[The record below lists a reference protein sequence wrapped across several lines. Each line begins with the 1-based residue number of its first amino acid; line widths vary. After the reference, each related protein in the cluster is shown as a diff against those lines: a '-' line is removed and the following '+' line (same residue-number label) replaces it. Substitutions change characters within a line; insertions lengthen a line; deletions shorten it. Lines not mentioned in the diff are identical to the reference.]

1 MAGESL
7 QVQGTGLAE
16 TQTLNLSGGTPGTT
30 TFTLSFNGATTS
42 TLTYTGTA
50 TDASNIQNALDAL
63 STIGGLLPVAG
74 SVNVSQVLPGVWTLT
89 FGGSL
94 ASTTVNQPP
103 LALTVTS
110 GTGTSNVLTNLNAPL
125 VVNGQDVAQTETLT
139 FTGATSG
146 TKYALSFNGV
156 STGTL
161 TYGGTA
167 SDATTMTTALN
178 GLSTIAGV
186 NGSVTVTYVKA
197 GTFTIVFGGNL
208 TESLQPAV
216 TAAITSGLGS
226 ASTLTNLNCELD
238 WSNLGPAP
246 VLSGETAGSTNVSG
260 RITGIAPDPSDA
272 NTIYVAT
279 AGGGVWKTINGGQ
292 TWVNVFDVAGVQFCG
307 AIAVSTIDPR
317 IIYVGTGESEMNQG
331 SNGFTDSY
339 YGTGVYES
347 TNSGQTWTLLTNA
360 NGSNPLYGLTVSK
373 IVVDAK
379 TPGLI
384 YVATG
389 DQEDNLPTT
398 AGTPGVYRY
407 SGNTWLNLTG
417 PTATITA
424 SADTFAQSA
433 VTWSDL
439 AVDDVNGSIYA
450 ALGSPNGGPFGTF
463 APNDI
468 YTLGNA
474 ASAPAAAVWTEMDI
488 LDPSLQTFGTIKFA
502 LDPNVSPV
510 NPNTNPEIYALVAGA
525 GSSVVFNGVLEFY
538 KTTVVAPGWAAVTVP
553 AGALSADTNYAM
565 SITMVDDAAADTV
578 YIGGDEDSTATH
590 VDMIEET
597 TNGGGTWTDLS
608 VDGNKNGPEND
619 VHAMVLDANGN
630 LDIGSDGGI
639 WQLNSGGASPTKD
652 WSDLNGNLDITQVL
666 GVDVNPNNPN
676 NVILGSED
684 TGVEQSTGPLN
695 EWTWENTNGYLY
707 GAGAVQIDPD
717 NPQIEFAAVSGFVD
731 GQLEESTNGGTT
743 WTLATSSTFAGNYPY
758 FPIEID
764 PNNPD
769 RIVMGGS
776 SLEES
781 LNNGVAWTS
790 LGSSATSFGIAGF
803 QGTFQAD
810 AGFPTLT
817 DLGANTYDPNTI
829 YTVQETSTGSTVMLT
844 KNLGISWVN
853 RTSNLPAKAEIAD
866 IIVDPTNEYTAYVV
880 TSNPTGSGIGRVY
893 MTTNSGQSWTNIS
906 YNLPDLPTWTLTID
920 PRTKSGTGGGTLYI
934 GNDNGVYI
942 LPNGSTTWQRF
953 GGGLPNVQV
962 RTIELSQNTNTLTI
976 GTYGRG
982 VYQFFLDNV
991 QINNGA
997 LLSVSGS
1004 PIWEGNVIL
1013 TGNTTLNSGG
1023 TQILQNGTSTTQLT
1037 VSGNIGDVTD
1047 AAGYQITKIGQGN
1060 LILSGANTYSGLTV
1074 IQAGV
1079 VTVRN
1084 PAALGATSAGTIVDS
1099 GTALQLQSS
1108 LDAEPITLN
1117 GNGYAFNGINTGA
1130 LRNLSGNNTYTG
1142 VITLASSSTIGTDS
1156 GSTLTIGAP
1165 GSIVDG
1171 GNAYSLTKEETGTLV
1186 LNSAST
1192 YGGGTLVG
1200 QGVVQVSNGGG
1211 LGTGA
1216 VSVTNG
1222 AQIQVSGG
1230 ITVPNALT
1238 ISGTGVGGTGALENT
1253 GGSNTWQGNITLA
1266 SIQGLSTNPVPPT
1279 TVDIGSGTAGNILTI
1294 AGVVGQTG
1302 GTFALTTVG
1311 LGTIILQKSDTY
1323 AGLTT
1328 VSAGILRIQNGK
1340 ALGTGTSTVVT
1351 SGATLQLDGDPT
1363 GVGASITV
1371 PATMVL
1377 TLNGAGAAGTSG
1389 ALENLT
1395 GNNTWAGGVIL
1406 NTSSTIAADSTTTPT
1421 QFTVSGV
1428 IANPTVVP
1436 NPAPTLTK
1444 AGTGTIILTV
1454 ADTYTGTTSIK
1465 QGNLQVD
1472 GLVGPVVLNGGTLSG
1487 GTLATTGT
1495 VGAVTTASNGTL
1507 EPGHILASPGTG
1519 ILTASSVNLTPVGA
1533 TKDTFFIDLDN
1544 TTPGSTSSTGYSTLA
1559 VTGNVNLGSA
1569 ILAGSVTT
1577 NVHIGDV
1584 FTILTSAGAAGI
1596 TGNFTSPTG
1605 TALTNGST
1613 ATIAGRNFTINYVTT
1628 AGIVTSVMLT
1638 SQASPATMSVALA
1651 TGSTNPAVYGQPL
1664 SFTLTSN
1671 IPTGGDV
1678 TFTLTNSTT
1687 GLTVGAPQTVAVTAG
1702 SVTVNSTAFNGGTPP
1717 NVGSYGLT
1725 VSYAGSAGLAANTT
1739 SLAAAE
1745 VINQASSSI
1754 TTPVSSVPS
1763 PIVNQGMTFT
1773 ATVSEVAPSIVTPTG
1788 SVTWS
1793 IDGVAQS
1800 PAATISP
1807 TGVVTFS
1814 LPAGLGLGGHT
1825 ILATYP
1831 SSTDWVGSSST
1842 LSLTVSLANTT
1853 IAVTA
1858 PTAVYVYGAPISMSA
1873 TVTPVAPATTTPTGT
1888 VNFTIGG
1895 TSYPATS
1902 YTNAGDVMTANLV
1915 INTLPA
1921 SASAYTVAATYS
1933 GDANYN
1939 PNLGTAAVTGP
1950 TVNPA
1955 NTTTVLTTSN
1965 NPAAAGQAVQF
1976 TATVKSVS
1984 PSTATVTG
1992 SVTFAVKNNTTLV
2005 TTNTVVPF
2013 TGGVAV
2019 LSQTLTGG
2027 TTYAVT
2033 ATYAASA
2040 NFNTSTS
2047 NTITQ
2052 TVVAYGTATTL
2063 SSSNLNV
2070 AAGTALTITATVT
2083 KTTGSGTVPAIS
2095 GPISFAVTNTA
2106 TMVTTTYSG
2115 TVAAGTAKLTF
2126 PATGSTALAPG
2137 TYSITATYAGS
2148 SPNFAAST
2156 SNTLTQ
2162 VVSKAQTT
2170 TTLGALPANLA
2181 SGESVTLTATVTAT
2195 GLTTTPTGT
2204 VTFTVNGTT
2213 YTATGVAG
2221 TKAGTMTASFTIT
2234 GGLAKGTDDISAS
2247 YGGDSN
2253 YLGSSSATT
2262 VASVGSGGPV
2272 TALQAT
2278 LSTPSPTAA
2287 VAFSIAVLA
2296 VDSTGSQ
2303 VITDK
2308 SAVTVAIVSGSGK
2321 LGGTV
2326 AGTFVDGK
2334 YTFSALTV
2342 SGAATAYESK
2352 ITSGAISVLVNFT
2365 TVTPPPPPPKTGRG
2379 R

>member
-1 MAGESL
+1 MA
-7 QVQGTGLAE
+7 AR
-16 TQTLNLSGGTPGTT
+16 LN
-30 TFTLSFNGATTS
+30 
-42 TLTYTGTA
+42 
-50 TDASNIQNALDAL
+50 
-63 STIGGLLPVAG
+63 V
-74 SVNVSQVLPGVWTLT
+74 
-89 FGGSL
+89 
-94 ASTTVNQPP
+94 
-103 LALTVTS
+103 
-110 GTGTSNVLTNLNAPL
+110 
-125 VVNGQDVAQTETLT
+125 
-139 FTGATSG
+139 
-146 TKYALSFNGV
+146 
-156 STGTL
+156 
-161 TYGGTA
+161 
-167 SDATTMTTALN
+167 
-178 GLSTIAGV
+178 
-186 NGSVTVTYVKA
+186 
-197 GTFTIVFGGNL
+197 
-208 TESLQPAV
+208 
-216 TAAITSGLGS
+216 
-226 ASTLTNLNCELD
+226 
-238 WSNLGPAP
+238 
-246 VLSGETAGSTNVSG
+246 
-260 RITGIAPDPSDA
+260 
-272 NTIYVAT
+272 
-279 AGGGVWKTINGGQ
+279 
-292 TWVNVFDVAGVQFCG
+292 
-307 AIAVSTIDPR
+307 
-317 IIYVGTGESEMNQG
+317 
-331 SNGFTDSY
+331 
-339 YGTGVYES
+339 
-347 TNSGQTWTLLTNA
+347 
-360 NGSNPLYGLTVSK
+360 
-373 IVVDAK
+373 
-379 TPGLI
+379 
-384 YVATG
+384 
-389 DQEDNLPTT
+389 
-398 AGTPGVYRY
+398 
-407 SGNTWLNLTG
+407 
-417 PTATITA
+417 
-424 SADTFAQSA
+424 
-433 VTWSDL
+433 
-439 AVDDVNGSIYA
+439 
-450 ALGSPNGGPFGTF
+450 
-463 APNDI
+463 
-468 YTLGNA
+468 
-474 ASAPAAAVWTEMDI
+474 
-488 LDPSLQTFGTIKFA
+488 
-502 LDPNVSPV
+502 
-510 NPNTNPEIYALVAGA
+510 
-525 GSSVVFNGVLEFY
+525 
-538 KTTVVAPGWAAVTVP
+538 
-553 AGALSADTNYAM
+553 
-565 SITMVDDAAADTV
+565 
-578 YIGGDEDSTATH
+578 
-590 VDMIEET
+590 
-597 TNGGGTWTDLS
+597 
-608 VDGNKNGPEND
+608 
-619 VHAMVLDANGN
+619 
-630 LDIGSDGGI
+630 
-639 WQLNSGGASPTKD
+639 
-652 WSDLNGNLDITQVL
+652 
-666 GVDVNPNNPN
+666 
-676 NVILGSED
+676 
-684 TGVEQSTGPLN
+684 
-695 EWTWENTNGYLY
+695 
-707 GAGAVQIDPD
+707 
-717 NPQIEFAAVSGFVD
+717 
-731 GQLEESTNGGTT
+731 
-743 WTLATSSTFAGNYPY
+743 
-758 FPIEID
+758 
-764 PNNPD
+764 
-769 RIVMGGS
+769 
-776 SLEES
+776 
-781 LNNGVAWTS
+781 
-790 LGSSATSFGIAGF
+790 
-803 QGTFQAD
+803 
-810 AGFPTLT
+810 
-817 DLGANTYDPNTI
+817 
-829 YTVQETSTGSTVMLT
+829 T
-844 KNLGISWVN
+844 KNLGITWVN
-853 RTSNLPAKAEIAD
+853 RTSNLPAKIQIAD
-866 IIVDPTNEYTAYVV
+866 IVVDPTNEYTAYVV

-920 PRTKSGTGGGTLYI
+920 PRTKSGTGDGTLYI

-942 LPNGSTTWQRF
+942 LPNGSSTWQRF

-1079 VTVRN
+1079 ITVRN

-1108 LDAEPITLN
+1108 LDAEPLTLN

-1130 LRNLSGNNTYTG
+1130 LRNLSGNNSYTG
-1142 VITLASSSTIGTDS
+1142 VITLNGSSTIGTDS
-1156 GSTLTIGAP
+1156 GSTLTISAP

-1192 YGGGTLVG
+1192 YGGGTAVG
-1200 QGVVQVSNGGG
+1200 QGIVQVSNGGG

-1216 VSVTNG
+1216 VTVTNG

-1253 GGSNTWQGNITLA
+1253 GGTNTWQGNINLA
-1266 SIQGLSTNPVPPT
+1266 SIQGLPTNPVPPT
-1279 TVDIGSGTAGNILTI
+1279 TVDIGSGSAGNILTV
-1294 AGVVGQTG
+1294 AGIVGQTS

-1323 AGLTT
+1323 SGLTT
-1328 VSAGILRIQNGK
+1328 VSTGILRIQNGK

-1363 GVGASITV
+1363 GVGASISV

-1377 TLNGAGAAGTSG
+1377 TLNGAGAAGTNG

-1395 GNNTWAGGVIL
+1395 GNNTWAGGVTL
-1406 NTSSTIAADSTTTPT
+1406 NTSSTVAADSTTAAGTTTPT
-1421 QFTVSGV
+1421 QFTISGV

-1444 AGTGTIILTV
+1444 AGTGTMILTV

-1472 GLVGPVVLNGGTLSG
+1472 GLVGPVALNGGTLSG

-1519 ILTASSVNLTPVGA
+1519 LLTASSVNLTPVGA
-1533 TKDTFFIDLDN
+1533 TPDTFFIDLDN

-1559 VTGNVNLGSA
+1559 VTGNVNLGGA
-1569 ILAGSVTT
+1569 ILAGSVTN

-1596 TGNFTSPTG
+1596 TGDFTSPTG

-1613 ATIAGRNFTINYVTT
+1613 ASIAGRNFTINYVTT

-1638 SQASPATMSVALA
+1638 SQASPAAMSVALA

-1671 IPTGGDV
+1671 IPTGGNV

-1687 GLTVGAPQTVAVTAG
+1687 GLTVGTPQTVAVTAG
-1702 SVTVNSTAFNGGTPP
+1702 SVTVNSTAFSSGTPL

-1739 SLAAAE
+1739 SLAAPE
-1745 VINQASSSI
+1745 VINQASTGI

-1763 PIVNQGMTFT
+1763 PIVNQGMTFS
-1773 ATVSEVAPSIVTPTG
+1773 ATVSEVAPSIVIPTG

-1793 IDGVAQS
+1793 IDGVAQA
-1800 PAATISP
+1800 PAAVIGP
-1807 TGVVTFS
+1807 TGAVTFS
-1814 LPAGLGLGGHT
+1814 LPAGLSLGGHT

-1831 SSTDWVGSSST
+1831 TSANWIGTSST
-1842 LSLTVSLANTT
+1842 LSLNVSLANTT

-1902 YTNAGDVMTANLV
+1902 YTSAGDVMIATLV

-1950 TVNPA
+1950 TVNRA

-1976 TATVKSVS
+1976 TATVNPVS
-1984 PSTATVTG
+1984 PSTATVSG

-2005 TTNTVVPF
+2005 TTNTVVPL

-2033 ATYAASA
+2033 ATYATSA

-2052 TVVAYGTATTL
+2052 TVVAYGTATTI
-2063 SSSNLNV
+2063 SSSNLSV
-2070 AAGTALTITATVT
+2070 AAGTAITITATVT

-2106 TMVTTTYSG
+2106 TMVTTTYNG

-2126 PATGSTALAPG
+2126 PATGLTALAPG
-2137 TYSITATYAGS
+2137 TYTITATYAGS

-2162 VVSKAQTT
+2162 TVGKAQTG

-2181 SGESVTLTATVTAT
+2181 TGESVTLTATVTAI
-2195 GLTTTPTGT
+2195 GLTTKPTGT
-2204 VTFTVNGTT
+2204 VTFTVNGTA

-2221 TKAGTMTASFTIT
+2221 TKAGTMTASFTIA
-2234 GGLAKGTDDISAS
+2234 GGLTKGTDDISAS

-2253 YLGSSSATT
+2253 FLGSSSATT

-2272 TALQAT
+2272 ATLQAT

-2308 SAVTVAIVSGSGK
+2308 AAVTVAIVSGPGALSGYVSAAFVNGAYTFK
-2321 LGGTV
+2321 LAVSGVGKTYQLKITLGG
-2326 AGTFVDGK
+2326 
-2334 YTFSALTV
+2334 
-2342 SGAATAYESK
+2342 
-2352 ITSGAISVLVNFT
+2352 ISTLVNFT